1 MTDLHTALARLEEA
15 GIETPTAVAKWET
28 WFHGE
33 APFAGHSVVS
43 DTADAAILALADLA
57 CEFLARLSTPN
68 IQERSNADSGS
79 IRALIARLSA

>member
-15 GIETPTAVAKWET
+15 GIETPTAVAKWES

-43 DTADAAILALADLA
+43 DTADAAILALADLS
-57 CEFLARLSTPN
+57 CELLVRLSTAN
-68 IQERSNADSGS
+68 IQDRPNADSGS
-79 IRALIARLSA
+79 IRDLIARLSA

>member
-43 DTADAAILALADLA
+43 DTPTLQFSRSPTSHANFWRDCRLPT
-57 CEFLARLSTPN
+57 FKNARMRIPGPY
-68 IQERSNADSGS
+68 AP
-79 IRALIARLSA
+79 